1 MELESLPFA
10 IGQHTTQTPQL
21 LTRVILNDIKRFSKV
36 EKKLSIEKMKQYFS
50 SLVSNSRC

>member
-36 EKKLSIEKMKQYFS
+36 EKKLSIETMKQYFS
-50 SLVSNSRC
+50 SLV